1 MKPDRDRMPVPAV
14 APRLPRAMSRKSPIT
29 VLALRL
35 LGYAL
40 LAQWVSLP
48 AHAALGAKIDSVEAD
63 RAHMKAQL
71 RVTAAP
77 EGYTVHEITTPMG
90 TVVREYVAP
99 SDLVFAVSWHGP
111 LLPDLQQTLGS
122 YYQAYEAA
130 AAAPHQGHRH
140 LQVSRSDVVIR
151 SAGHM
156 RAFYGYAYVPALLP
170 ANLTPDDI
178 K

>member
-1 MKPDRDRMPVPAV
+1 MPVAAARGAV
-14 APRLPRAMSRKSPIT
+14 SRTLRPVSHRSPLPLH
-29 VLALRL
+29 VLRV
-35 LGYAL
+35 LGCAL

-48 AHAALGAKIDSVEAD
+48 AQAALGANVDSVEAD

-90 TVVREYVAP
+90 TVVREYVAA
-99 SDLVFAVSWHGP
+99 SGLVFAVSWQGP

-122 YYQAYEAA
+122 YYPAYEAA

-140 LQVSRSDVVIR
+140 LQVNSPNVVIR

-156 RAFYGYAYVPALLP
+156 RAFYGYAYVPSLLP
-170 ANLTPDDI
+170 TNLSPDDI